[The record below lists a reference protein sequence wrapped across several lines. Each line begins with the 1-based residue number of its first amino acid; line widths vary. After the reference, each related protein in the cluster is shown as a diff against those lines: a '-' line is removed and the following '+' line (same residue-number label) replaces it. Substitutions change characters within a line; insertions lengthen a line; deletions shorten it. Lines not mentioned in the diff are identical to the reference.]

1 MYADD
6 HQIYHNG
13 RDQSS
18 VMLMLK
24 ESAQQAT
31 NWYNSNLLAGNLK
44 KYQTMNIGHG
54 QSENNTTRV
63 IRLNNHDS
71 SITDSLKLLGVTID
85 SKLNFSEHINMIC
98 KIAVR
103 KLASLWDLETWFR
116 QMLNLCFLKR
126 QYCRTLHIA
135 TLCGTFAEP
144 VILVKSSGCKKGAC
158 VLFLETMLA
167 TLNF

>member
-6 HQIYHNG
+6 HQIYHTG

-54 QSENNTTRV
+54 QRDNNTTQV
-63 IRLNNHDS
+63 IRLNNHDI

-85 SKLNFSEHINMIC
+85 SKLNFSEHLNRSC
-98 KIAVR
+98 KIAG
-103 KLASLWDLETWFR
+103 L
-116 QMLNLCFLKR
+116 
-126 QYCRTLHIA
+126 
-135 TLCGTFAEP
+135 
-144 VILVKSSGCKKGAC
+144 
-158 VLFLETMLA
+158 
-167 TLNF
+167 